1 MFRLHL
7 SPHRELIRIPKSV
20 NDNHK
25 KPGTD
30 LEKALTQMSAYSE
43 PLAILSAYCA
53 WQADPCIVLPPPN
66 EYSPAFAMI
75 FSKAGQNEL

>member
-1 MFRLHL
+1 M
-7 SPHRELIRIPKSV
+7 

-43 PLAILSAYCA
+43 PLAIFSAYCA
-53 WQADPCIVLPPPN
+53 WHADPYTDPCIVFPPLN
-66 EYSPAFAMI
+66 EYGPALAMI
-75 FSKAGQNEL
+75 FSKAGRDEF